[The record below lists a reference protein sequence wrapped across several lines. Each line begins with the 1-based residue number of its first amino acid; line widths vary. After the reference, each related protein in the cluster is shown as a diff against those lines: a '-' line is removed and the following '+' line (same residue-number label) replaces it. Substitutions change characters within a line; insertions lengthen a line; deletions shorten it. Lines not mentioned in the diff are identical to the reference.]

1 MSSEHLVGTSIP
13 RFTFDTPTTPG
24 NDFYAL
30 CAGTEP
36 LCMIF
41 LPGFDHPVTREYLT
55 RYLKTLPR
63 LRGVRLACVVRSAPR
78 AVAEAT
84 QGKEFPFPIICDAP
98 GVLYSYLGVEQARGL
113 LSWSFSAQ
121 RIYKSARDAGYHYDR
136 NAPQILPM
144 TLIVGHEGKIL
155 FTHSGR
161 SQTDLPE
168 DCVAIREL
176 AREVVHTKAAVQPH
190 KGKRPPHLLLR
201 RVRICQQEV
210 GAYGVVKEKGFA
222 AHMGE
227 GSIVRLPVKAF
238 DRLAV

>member
-36 LCMIF
+36 LCMVF
-41 LPGFDHPVTREYLT
+41 LPGFDHPVTREYLA

-144 TLIVGHEGKIL
+144 TLIVGREGQIL

-168 DCVAIREL
+168 DCAAIAE
-176 AREVVHTKAAVQPH
+176 
-190 KGKRPPHLLLR
+190 
-201 RVRICQQEV
+201 I
-210 GAYGVVKEKGFA
+210 
-222 AHMGE
+222 
-227 GSIVRLPVKAF
+227 VKAVEAATVQAHA
-238 DRLAV
+238 DTNPHCSDETLTLPDLMGWDD

>member
-63 LRGVRLACVVRSAPR
+63 LRGVRLA
-78 AVAEAT
+78 
-84 QGKEFPFPIICDAP
+84 FPIICDAP

-168 DCVAIREL
+168 DCIAIREL
-176 AREVVHTKAAVQPH
+176 AREVVHTKAADQ
-190 KGKRPPHLLLR
+190 R
-201 RVRICQQEV
+201 RTSHHCSDETLT
-210 GAYGVVKEKGFA
+210 
-222 AHMGE
+222 
-227 GSIVRLPVKAF
+227 LPDLIGWDDVDNDK
-238 DRLAV
+238 

>member
-30 CAGTEP
+30 CEGTEP

-55 RYLKTLPR
+55 RYLKTLSR

-168 DCVAIREL
+168 DCAAISE
-176 AREVVHTKAAVQPH
+176 
-190 KGKRPPHLLLR
+190 
-201 RVRICQQEV
+201 
-210 GAYGVVKEKGFA
+210 
-222 AHMGE
+222 
-227 GSIVRLPVKAF
+227 IVRAVEKATAPTDGPADPHCSDETLTLPDLVGW
-238 DRLAV
+238 DN